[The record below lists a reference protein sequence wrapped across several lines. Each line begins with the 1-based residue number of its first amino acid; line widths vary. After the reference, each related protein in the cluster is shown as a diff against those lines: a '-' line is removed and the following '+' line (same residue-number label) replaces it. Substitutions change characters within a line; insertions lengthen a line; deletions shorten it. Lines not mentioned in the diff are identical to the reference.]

1 MANIPLSNSGGFQ
14 EKKKEKRRASFPE
27 PWGSYWEPAQSSPQP
42 LPPCDPMSAV
52 LSSRASPWD
61 PSQLLTKSQSSA
73 ATSPFPV
80 LSASLLVWDV
90 LLTLWF
96 SVSLAL
102 SLGLSHPPRVSP
114 PPSVFIYSVIS
125 ISRCG
130 LIYTYLHFGLSSR
143 AALFILLFKSF
154 QLCCFRC
161 VPLTCPLLSCHF
173 PCLCHYKMHFPCSTI
188 SREHW
193 LLLQESGVEKPR
205 LAGG

>member
-1 MANIPLSNSGGFQ
+1 MLRTQVISNDVDLGHVIKTVSARLLCC
-14 EKKKEKRRASFPE
+14 KVTIFPFCTQAILRICWK
-27 PWGSYWEPAQSSPQP
+27 PVAKSPHTQRVWNRWWWVS
-42 LPPCDPMSAV
+42 C
-52 LSSRASPWD
+52 RYY
-61 PSQLLTKSQSSA
+61 LT
-73 ATSPFPV
+73 F
-80 LSASLLVWDV
+80 
-90 LLTLWF
+90 F
-96 SVSLAL
+96 STED
-102 SLGLSHPPRVSP
+102 VSP

-125 ISRCG
+125 KSRCG